1 VKKLDM
7 DEFLGIKNFGFFG
20 IKTNNYCNL
29 HCEYCS
35 NMCNIPINRNN
46 KNISRREKYEL
57 SIEDL
62 TTFCERFKGIGESSQ
77 HIILGGETT
86 MMPVDKVEG
95 IIEVLDNYNRKM
107 VMQTTGYNIMEIDKK
122 SLNKISEIRL
132 ADHDINHDHIMDCLE
147 YLRPFHKGKI
157 VRKYIKIHYDL
168 DVAMGHIK
176 NVGKTCNRWMRS
188 LTLWG
193 SVLYPCC
200 PLPLL
205 MMKNNDK
212 RMQKELTL
220 AGWSVHSG
228 EFTKTVKNWRN
239 TIPPYIIEQCK
250 NVCWFPHFRV
260 SQGAT
265 KITLKNYDVIKKSCI
280 HD

>member
-1 VKKLDM
+1 MEM
-7 DEFLGIKNFGFFG
+7 DEFLGVRDFAFFG

-29 HCEYCS
+29 HCEHCS
-35 NMCNIPINRNN
+35 NLCHIPINRNHE
-46 KNISRREKYEL
+46 NIWRRGKYEI

-62 TTFCERFKGIGESSQ
+62 TAFCERFKGIGESSQ

-95 IIEVLDNYNRKM
+95 IIGVLDNYNRKI
-107 VMQTTGYNIMEIDKK
+107 VMQTTGYNLMGIDKK

-132 ADHDINHDHIMDCLE
+132 ADHSINSDHIKNCRG
-147 YLRPFHKGKI
+147 YLGSFYKGKL
-157 VRKYIKIHYDL
+157 VVKYIKIHYDL

-176 NVGKTCNRWMRS
+176 NVGKVCNRWMRS

-212 RMQKELTL
+212 RMQEELTL
-220 AGWSVHSG
+220 AGWSVHSN
-228 EFTKTVKNWRN
+228 EFMETVKNWRN

-260 SQGAT
+260 GQGAT
-265 KITLKNYDVIKKSCI
+265 KITLKKYDVIKKSRVY
-280 HD
+280 D